1 MTRGTR
7 GTSNLG
13 RAAWI
18 GIAVVLLVGVALQ
31 VNALVVHRRADRARD
46 LAAAARAHDAD
57 VEDALA
63 QSHVDLD
70 QAVVEATAAAQALE
84 AVRAQ
89 LVTAGTSEA
98 TIAGDVVAARSA
110 MASLQAQI
118 DASAADVQTRA
129 GQLDALRGCLTAGQ
143 RALDAAAVRPG
154 DGVDA
159 ELTAASVAC
168 AVTAWSAVAP
178 VAGS

>member
-1 MTRGTR
+1 MTGGTR
-7 GTSNLG
+7 EASNLG

-18 GIAVVLLVGVALQ
+18 SIVVVLLVGVALQ
-31 VNALVVHRRADRARD
+31 ANGLVVHRRADRARE

-63 QSHVDLD
+63 QSHEDLD
-70 QAVVEATAAAQALE
+70 QAVTEATAAAHALDT
-84 AVRAQ
+84 VRAQ
-89 LVTAGTSEA
+89 LVAAGTSEA

-110 MASLQAQI
+110 MANLQAQI

-129 GQLDALRGCLTAGQ
+129 GQLDALRACLTAGQ

-154 DGVDA
+154 SGADA
-159 ELTAASVAC
+159 ELTAASLAC
-168 AVTAWSAVAP
+168 AATAWSAVAP
-178 VAGS
+178 AAGS